1 MQVPI
6 TALYAA
12 VLAIFAL
19 VLSARAGMYRG
30 KAGAS
35 ILYGEPPNM
44 ELAQRVRVHQN
55 FLEYVPMLLILIG
68 ILEMRGVSAT
78 TIHVMGVLLV
88 VFRIAHAVGL
98 KADDMSTGGRFIGAA
113 GTALLTLVCAVWSI
127 VTFFQ

>member
-1 MQVPI
+1 MPVV
-6 TALYAA
+6 TALYAGI
-12 VLAIFAL
+12 LAIMAL
-19 VLSARAGMYRG
+19 VLSYFPGSLRG
-30 KAGAS
+30 KHKVS
-35 ILYGEPPNM
+35 IGDGGHADLL
-44 ELAQRVRVHQN
+44 LAMRRHQN